1 MRLKILFAT
10 DLHFRASKPI
20 SRLDTNF
27 FATQLAKLDE
37 VFQIAEDEKVDLVLL
52 GGDIFDRPDV
62 PHSVVIKVM
71 RAFRRFKEKGITV
84 YSIVGNHDVYGYTS
98 STEDASAIGELFEAG
113 VIKKLSVLTPAGSGV
128 TLYAMHAYDD
138 TRWRVPDDGNI
149 KILVAHKML
158 TNIAIPGADTL
169 LIKNVDKETNAD
181 IVLSGDIHTPHM
193 VKTDHCWFVNPGSL
207 TRMSIADR
215 DRQPQVAIVTI
226 EGSAEIECEFRS
238 IGVRPAET
246 VFDLTSYSQR
256 MAQETHA
263 KDFVKTYVQAIV
275 SVKAEAG
282 NVGNAIIAML
292 EANSF
297 GDDVRSKIKSY
308 LDRTHKEVLTENEE

>member
-1 MRLKILFAT
+1 MKILFAT

-37 VFQIAEDEKVDLVLL
+37 IRQIAIDEKVDLVLL

-71 RAFRRFKEKGITV
+71 RAFRRFRDAGLDV
-84 YSIVGNHDVYGYTS
+84 DSIVGNHDVYGYTS
-98 STEDASAIGELFEAG
+98 STEDASAIGALFESG
-113 VIKKLSVLTPAGSGV
+113 VVRKLSVMMYPGV
-128 TLYAMHAYDD
+128 SIYAMHAYDD
-138 TRWRVPDDGNI
+138 TVWTVPEGPGVR
-149 KILVAHKML
+149 ILVAHKML
-158 TNIAIPGADTL
+158 TNIPIPGADAL
-169 LIKNVDKETNAD
+169 LIKNVDKQTNAD

-193 VKTDHCWFVNPGSL
+193 EHTDADHWFVNPGSM

-215 DRQPQVAIVTI
+215 DRQPQVAIITI
-226 EGSAEIECEFRS
+226 EEGNTIDCEFRS
-238 IGVRPAET
+238 LGIRPAET

-297 GDDVRSKIKSY
+297 ADEVNGKIKSY
-308 LDRTHKEVLTENEE
+308 LDRTHKEVLTESEE